1 MSRLDSLGAVKTTEL
16 NFAELNF
23 IKLMTVFYTITL
35 TLLNFSRLL
44 GEIGAI
50 RLASVSGLFASFKHQ
65 NDILCSRQTPLIFHV
80 DRPFSWQSMDL
91 FLGLFSGFGR
101 SLIWEVDDIVEFI
114 QICSHF
120 MVNERFVNDMFRATF
135 PPNYCHSFQENQFC
149 EVLFALKSS
158 SYLCLA
164 RDLMYFASHEY
175 EEIFIF
181 QDLVTATSA
190 ANFQRLVERRFNDL

>member
-1 MSRLDSLGAVKTTEL
+1 
-16 NFAELNF
+16 
-23 IKLMTVFYTITL
+23 
-35 TLLNFSRLL
+35 
-44 GEIGAI
+44 
-50 RLASVSGLFASFKHQ
+50 
-65 NDILCSRQTPLIFHV
+65 
-80 DRPFSWQSMDL
+80 MDL